1 MLSRCML
8 VVVLIVI
15 GLVTIC
21 FVVLTGCGPV
31 IGDLNILGD
40 DGPEANADF
49 GAGIFIV
56 IQSGDTL
63 GHMGSNGIVLEPEVP
78 FEVHFV
84 AAGDPG
90 VLKVQLVHDE
100 CGKVHECGSDYPNCP
115 TAEWRIDGSGK
126 VGVRVSGLPGGREY
140 QMYFRYIVD
149 GGGGIVTCRW
159 LDLSAY
165 QDTSGNISG
174 IRVEPILR

>member
-8 VVVLIVI
+8 VVNMIVI

-21 FVVLTGCGPV
+21 FVVLTGCGPA

-40 DGPEANADF
+40 SEPAANADF
-49 GAGIFIV
+49 VGGVFTV

-63 GHMGSNGIVLEPEVP
+63 GQMGSTGFVLEPEIP
-78 FEVHFV
+78 FEVHFA

-90 VLKVQLVHDE
+90 LLTVRLVHDE
-100 CGKVHECGSDYPNCP
+100 CGNVLECGPDYPNCP

-126 VGVRVSGLPGGREY
+126 DGVSVSGLPGGKEY
-140 QMYFRYIVD
+140 QMSFRYIVD
-149 GGGGIVTCRW
+149 GGGGIATCRW
-159 LDLSAY
+159 LDLSAF

-174 IRVEPILR
+174 IQVDPIYR